1 MQATR
6 GKWTVFAV
14 LVAVLAAGSL
24 VLVLAGGGSSKES
37 YKLTLERLPS
47 PQGSVQELVV
57 SVPREVNAPSVA
69 RNQPT
74 VELICVDGRGKQV
87 LRAKHEWPFINE
99 AGYALPHQHQA
110 ATPQVLTSIARCR
123 LNGTTIPLS
132 GELGLRG

>member
-123 LNGTTIPLS
+123 LSGTTIPLS